1 LSDSLAVLKK
11 ENLTASTDLS
21 PQFTILIPCLNEEK
35 TLGVCIEKAW
45 QGLKNA
51 GVEGEVLIAD
61 NGSDDS
67 SVEIAMKR
75 GCNVIH
81 VNEKG
86 YGSALMEG
94 IRNAS
99 GDFVIMG
106 DADDS
111 YDFLEIPKFVEA
123 LTDGA
128 EFVQGCRFGIGG
140 GEIRRGAMPFLH
152 QWWGNPMFSFLAR
165 SWFGSPVHDIYCGM
179 RGFRKDSQQALRQ
192 KCTGMEFAV
201 EMMIKAS
208 LSKARIT
215 EVPITLHPDGR
226 DGRPPHLR
234 TFQDGW
240 RTLRFFL
247 MCSPKWLFLIPGL
260 LLILLGMLG
269 AGLAIPGV
277 RIGPATFDV
286 HTLLFASL
294 GFLLGYQAIFFA
306 LMAKSF
312 AIAEGFVPED
322 AKFTEFFH
330 FATLERGLVF
340 GLIVAL
346 AGSLMLLTE
355 ALLWIH
361 GGFGPLDYSRTMKWV
376 IPGATLTALGFQT
389 VFFSFLV
396 SMLGISRK

>member
-1 LSDSLAVLKK
+1 M
-11 ENLTASTDLS
+11 S

-45 QGLKNA
+45 QGLKDA
-51 GVEGEVLIAD
+51 GVGGEVLIVD
-61 NGSDDS
+61 NGSTDS
-67 SVEIAMKR
+67 SVEIAVQH
-75 GCNVIH
+75 GCKVIH
-81 VNEKG
+81 VVEKG
-86 YGSALMEG
+86 YGSALMSG
-94 IRNAS
+94 IQNAS

-111 YDFLEIPKFVEA
+111 YDFLEIPKFVEPLMA
-123 LTDGA
+123 GA
-128 EFVQGCRFGIGG
+128 DFVQGCRFGNGG
-140 GEIRRGAMPFLH
+140 VIRKGAMPFLH

-165 SWFGSPVHDIYCGM
+165 AWFGAPVHDIYCGM
-179 RGFRKDSQQALRQ
+179 RGFRKDFQQRLRQ

-208 LSKARIT
+208 LAKARIT

-247 MCSPKWLFLIPGL
+247 MCSPTWLFLIPGIG
-260 LLILLGMLG
+260 LILLGVIG
-269 AGLAIPGV
+269 AGLAIPGLK
-277 RIGPATFDV
+277 IGPATFDV

-294 GFLLGYQAIFFA
+294 GFLLGYQSIFFA
-306 LMAKSF
+306 LVAKSF
-312 AIAEGFVPED
+312 AITEGFIPKD
-322 AKFTEFFH
+322 ATLAGFFH
-330 FATLERGLVF
+330 FATLERGLVL
-340 GLIVAL
+340 GLIIVL
-346 AGSLMLLTE
+346 GGLLMLLSE
-355 ALLWIH
+355 VLLWIH
-361 GGFGPLDYSRTMKWV
+361 GGFGPMDYSRTMKWV

-396 SMLGISRK
+396 SMMGISRK